1 MTRLLGF
8 NNTNGFGGMRLFFFF
23 FLRKHV
29 TFADVIFLPFS
40 VYNMLTNIT
49 NLTEAIDIQTVNVI
63 ARSSN
68 RSSSLPARPDE
79 DILPIVY
86 IQ

>member
-1 MTRLLGF
+1 MTLLLGF
-8 NNTNGFGGMRLFFFF
+8 DNTNGFGDMRRFLF

-29 TFADVIFLPFS
+29 TFADVIILPFS
-40 VYNMLTNIT
+40 IYNMLTNIT

-79 DILPIVY
+79 DILLIVY

>member
-1 MTRLLGF
+1 MTLLLDF
-8 NNTNGFGGMRLFFFF
+8 DNTNGFWRHAPVLLF

-29 TFADVIFLPFS
+29 TFADVIIIPFS
-40 VYNMLTNIT
+40 IYNMLTAIT
-49 NLTEAIDIQTVNVI
+49 NLTEATDIQTVNV
-63 ARSSN
+63 RSSN

-79 DILPIVY
+79 DILLIVY